1 MFVRQ
6 KKNKSGLVSVQVIDK
21 SRGKYRVVKTIGS
34 SVDPGELSNL
44 IAHAETWIA
53 EQSGIAEFDFD
64 QVDKLFEQ
72 FLSGI
77 NSIRI
82 IGPSLLLGGIFDA
95 IGFNAIPDEL
105 FRKLVLARLCYPA
118 SKLKTTEYLR
128 RYEGFIVDEDQVY
141 RYLDKLNKH
150 RNDKCNASVTS
161 THSEYWAS
169 RSVSCFM
176 M

>member
-77 NSIRI
+77 KDRKSTRLNSSHITRSRM
-82 IGPSLLLGGIFDA
+82 PSSA
-95 IGFNAIPDEL
+95 
-105 FRKLVLARLCYPA
+105 
-118 SKLKTTEYLR
+118 
-128 RYEGFIVDEDQVY
+128 
-141 RYLDKLNKH
+141 
-150 RNDKCNASVTS
+150 
-161 THSEYWAS
+161 
-169 RSVSCFM
+169 
-176 M
+176 